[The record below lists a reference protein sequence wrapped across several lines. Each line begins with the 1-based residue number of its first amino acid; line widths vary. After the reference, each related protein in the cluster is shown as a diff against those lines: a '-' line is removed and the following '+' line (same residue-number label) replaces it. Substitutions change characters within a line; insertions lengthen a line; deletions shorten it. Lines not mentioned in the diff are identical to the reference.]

1 MNKKFFITLATIFSI
16 ILFGITYSF
25 AGNNMGEDAVEGV
38 RNFVGG
44 AENVI
49 ENTAKDV
56 GEGIR
61 SGVTDVKDAA
71 QDTTHDMTRDNRN
84 NNSNYSATRTSART
98 SSTGN
103 SFLNMGATAW
113 SLFIIATLGITT
125 VALVW
130 YYGKQNEI
138 NVHHNNNNDNNY

>member
-1 MNKKFFITLATIFSI
+1 MNKKFFITLTTIFSI

-25 AGNNMGEDAVEGV
+25 AGNNIGEDAVEGV

-44 AENVI
+44 AENVV

-71 QDTTHDMTRDNRN
+71 QNTTRDMTKDNK
-84 NNSNYSATRTSART
+84 NSNS
-98 SSTGN
+98 N
-103 SFLNMGATAW
+103 
-113 SLFIIATLGITT
+113 
-125 VALVW
+125 
-130 YYGKQNEI
+130 
-138 NVHHNNNNDNNY
+138 

>member
-98 SSTGN
+98 SSTWN

-113 SLFIIATLGITT
+113 SLFIIATLGIIT

>member
-25 AGNNMGEDAVEGV
+25 AGNNIGEDAVEGV

-44 AENVI
+44 AKNVV
-49 ENTAKDV
+49 EDTAKDV

-84 NNSNYSATRTSART
+84 NNSNYSSTRTSART
-98 SSTGN
+98 TSTGN

-113 SLFIIATLGITT
+113 SLLIIAILGIIT

-138 NVHHNNNNDNNY
+138 NVHHNNNNDDNY

>member
-38 RNFVGG
+38 RNFVGR
-44 AENVI
+44 AENVV
-49 ENTAKDV
+49 EDTAKDV

-84 NNSNYSATRTSART
+84 NNSNYSATRTT
-98 SSTGN
+98 STGN

-113 SLFIIATLGITT
+113 SLLIIAILGIIT

-138 NVHHNNNNDNNY
+138 NVHHNNSNDDNY

>member
-1 MNKKFFITLATIFSI
+1 MNKKFFITIATIFSI

-25 AGNNMGEDAVEGV
+25 AGNNMGEDAAEGV

-44 AENVI
+44 AENVV
-49 ENTAKDV
+49 EDTAKNV

-61 SGVTDVKDAA
+61 TGITDVKDAA
-71 QDTTHDMTRDNRN
+71 QNTTNNMTKNNNN
-84 NNSNYSATRTSART
+84 NNSYNATRTSART
-98 SSTGN
+98 TNTGN

-113 SLFIIATLGITT
+113 SILIIAILGIIT

-138 NVHHNNNNDNNY
+138 NVHHNNNNDDNY

>member
-1 MNKKFFITLATIFSI
+1 MNKKLFITVATILSI

-25 AGNNMGEDAVEGV
+25 AGNNMGQDAVEGV
-38 RNFVGG
+38 RNFVGE
-44 AENVI
+44 AENVV
-49 ENTAKDV
+49 ENTAKGV

-61 SGVTDVKDAA
+61 TGVTDVKDAA

-84 NNSNYSATRTSART
+84 NGNYSATRTSVRT
-98 SSTGN
+98 TSTGN

-113 SLFIIATLGITT
+113 SLLIIAILGIIT

-138 NVHHNNNNDNNY
+138 NVHHSNNSDDNY

>member
-44 AENVI
+44 AENVV
-49 ENTAKDV
+49 EDTAKNV

-61 SGVTDVKDAA
+61 TGVTDVKDAA

-84 NNSNYSATRTSART
+84 NSNYNATRTSAT
-98 SSTGN
+98 TNYSGN

-113 SLFIIATLGITT
+113 SLLIIAILGIIT

-138 NVHHNNNNDNNY
+138 NVHHNHNNDDNY

>member
-44 AENVI
+44 AENVV
-49 ENTAKDV
+49 EDTAKGV

-61 SGVTDVKDAA
+61 TGITDVKDAA

-84 NNSNYSATRTSART
+84 NGNYSAARTSAST
-98 SSTGN
+98 TSTGN

-113 SLFIIATLGITT
+113 SLLIIAILGIIT

-138 NVHHNNNNDNNY
+138 NVNHSHNNDDNY

>member
-25 AGNNMGEDAVEGV
+25 AGNNIGEDAVEGV
-38 RNFVGG
+38 RNFVNG
-44 AENVI
+44 AENVV
-49 ENTAKDV
+49 EDTAKNV

-61 SGVTDVKDAA
+61 SGVTDVKDAV

-84 NNSNYSATRTSART
+84 NSNYNATRTSAT
-98 SSTGN
+98 TNNSGN
-103 SFLNMGATAW
+103 SFLSMGTTAW
-113 SLFIIATLGITT
+113 SLFIIATLGIIT

-138 NVHHNNNNDNNY
+138 NVHHNHNNDDNY

>member
-25 AGNNMGEDAVEGV
+25 AGNNMGEDAVEGI

-44 AENVI
+44 AENVV
-49 ENTAKDV
+49 EDTAKDV

-61 SGVTDVKDAA
+61 TGITDVKDAA

-84 NNSNYSATRTSART
+84 NGNYSATRTSART
-98 SSTGN
+98 TSTGN

-113 SLFIIATLGITT
+113 SLFIIATLGIIT

-138 NVHHNNNNDNNY
+138 NVTRNHSNNDNY